1 MSLRKFDESVPSPR
15 CPWNAANITVTDPTV
30 AVHVADQEASA
41 CLGGGQ
47 GVAHSVMDVSQGDR
61 YLLLVAGLT
70 VERRQERV
78 RIIWIN
84 TQAAACSAAGG
95 CAVGPVTSLL
105 NVKPMA
111 KRFPSLRSSRP
122 GGGISKE
129 LCRSVFLGIGGLG
142 SGCGSG
148 CKKWQSDATDSTAPS
163 NGLGLRR
170 ISRRRPAWK
179 NI

>member
-70 VERRQERV
+70 VEGRQERV
-78 RIIWIN
+78 RIIS
-84 TQAAACSAAGG
+84 TLRLP
-95 CAVGPVTSLL
+95 PVPQL
-105 NVKPMA
+105 V
-111 KRFPSLRSSRP
+111 
-122 GGGISKE
+122 
-129 LCRSVFLGIGGLG
+129 
-142 SGCGSG
+142 
-148 CKKWQSDATDSTAPS
+148 DALSAPS
-163 NGLGLRR
+163 RR
-170 ISRRRPAWK
+170 C
-179 NI
+179 